1 MERKTQEALAINEPI
16 GVVMIGINNPKV
28 RFQHKNAGLTPK
40 QSMDE
45 LGLLCETLG
54 YTPLGEMVQERDV
67 PDPATYLGKG
77 KTVELKSYV
86 LDLGASLIVVD
97 GALSPVQARNIQ
109 EVTGVAAIDRTELIL
124 RIFASRAM
132 TKEGKLQVDLAAA
145 QYALG
150 RLTGHGADMSALGG
164 GIGTR
169 GPGEQ
174 RLEQDR
180 RLARNRIAR
189 LRRELKEVQR
199 VRALQ
204 RKRRIQSGIP
214 LVSLVGYTNAGKST
228 LFTALTGEET
238 LRDDRLFAT
247 LDPWVRKWQTASGQV
262 LLLSD
267 TVGFIQGLP
276 HQLVAAFK
284 ATLENSLNADVLV
297 HVVDVSSPTWEQQ
310 MATVEGVLSD
320 LEAQDVP
327 VVTCFNKSDRLDPE
341 NTDFQGEFRVS
352 GPWVLVSALERR
364 GLPQLEEAVTDLLAD
379 TRRTVTWDIPYSLW
393 DITYEIKRLGT
404 VLEEDH
410 HKKGATVTCSLS
422 YQDANRLARK
432 LRIATNAAKNDA
444 RDTSITE

>member
-1 MERKTQEALAINEPI
+1 
-16 GVVMIGINNPKV
+16 MIGINTPKTKFRDKV
-28 RFQHKNAGLTPK
+28 SGLTPK

-45 LGLLCETLG
+45 LGLLCDTLG
-54 YTPLGEMVQERDV
+54 YTPLGRMVQDRDA

-77 KTVELKSYV
+77 KTAELKSYV
-86 LDLGASLIVVD
+86 SDLGASLIVVD

-109 EVTGVAAIDRTELIL
+109 EVTGVLAIDRTEVIL
-124 RIFASRAM
+124 RIFAARAM

-189 LRRELKEVQR
+189 LKRELKEVQR

-204 RKRRIQSGIP
+204 RKRRVRSGIP

-310 MATVEGVLSD
+310 MTTVEGVLAD

-327 VVTCFNKSDRLDPE
+327 VITCFNKSDRLAREDTGFPE
-341 NTDFQGEFRVS
+341 SINVQE
-352 GPWVLVSALERR
+352 PWVLVSALERR
-364 GLPQLEEAVTDLLAD
+364 GLSRLEEAVTDLLGD
-379 TRRTVTWDIPYSLW
+379 SRRTVTWDIPYSLW
-393 DITYEIKRLGT
+393 DVMYEIKRLGT
-404 VLEEDH
+404 VIEEDH
-410 HKKGATVTCSLS
+410 HKHGATVTCALS

-432 LRIATNAAKNDA
+432 LRIAADAAKDDE
-444 RDTSITE
+444 RHTEPTE